1 MPSTN
6 NPSRR
11 SGSGSNASDPVTFSP
26 AEFEQLNLDSI
37 IYAPLAATIKAHV
50 QAANTTLDYIEQVN
64 KMGDKTFTRTTKDS
78 TGTDVTKT
86 ISVPTLAL
94 VKVPNI
100 NFDSLSLDFEYSISQ
115 VYMSKSSRDFALGG
129 NAGGGI
135 GPIKFGLKG
144 SYSNSKSSSNTIN
157 KSGSLSIKVHAS
169 ESAMPE
175 GLAKVI
181 NWLTQS
187 VDEQNDGSTTPTPSS

>member
-1 MPSTN
+1 MTTTTTN
-6 NPSRR
+6 D
-11 SGSGSNASDPVTFSP
+11 NAGKAKGTDPVTFSP

-78 TGTDVTKT
+78 TGKDVTKS

-144 SYSNSKSSSNTIN
+144 SYSNSRSSENTIN
-157 KSGSLSIKVHAS
+157 KSGSLSIKLHAS

-175 GLAKVI
+175 GLSKVL
-181 NWLTQS
+181 NWLVQG
-187 VDEQNDGSTTPTPSS
+187 VDEQNDATTT